1 MDRVELLSR
10 RLESFI
16 DDLRRHLQ
24 EEVNEDMLD
33 NISVQC
39 DQLSRHFS
47 RLAGISGWERIDEAM
62 ALVQRV
68 SVIVRSLLEQ
78 GRTQAA
84 TGYRSQPIQSGRRGR
99 PAYHITAGQLQ
110 YFLIMY
116 FRLLQCPVC
125 YVFRYELYDVE

>member
-1 MDRVELLSR
+1 
-10 RLESFI
+10 
-16 DDLRRHLQ
+16 
-24 EEVNEDMLD
+24 MLD

-84 TGYRSQPIQSGRRGR
+84 TGYRSQPIHSGLRVRQTLEYRTTGMYNTR
-99 PAYHITAGQLQ
+99 YAYISKSTVLTCDS
-110 YFLIMY
+110 
-116 FRLLQCPVC
+116 RQCATMLVD
-125 YVFRYELYDVE
+125 RKLNNDI

>member
-10 RLESFI
+10 RPESFI

-24 EEVNEDMLD
+24 KEVNEDMLD

-47 RLAGISGWERIDEAM
+47 RLAGISGWKRIDEAM

-84 TGYRSQPIQSGRRGR
+84 TGYRSQPIHSGLRVR
-99 PAYHITAGQLQ
+99 
-110 YFLIMY
+110 
-116 FRLLQCPVC
+116 
-125 YVFRYELYDVE
+125 